1 MISKAVEWISA
12 LVFGGFCVIYTIV
25 FRNYKL
31 AIENHKKLTDLFNDP
46 KVRVAHGEKANQLIK
61 AAQVESDN
69 EKVP

>member
-1 MISKAVEWISA
+1 
-12 LVFGGFCVIYTIV
+12 
-25 FRNYKL
+25 L

-69 EKVP
+69 EKVDVP